1 MYRPQG
7 LEGQIFTYCLEEQC
21 KKGSTNDKTCK
32 YVSDPQLYVT
42 KFDFTLLIEG
52 LGEGDE

>member
-1 MYRPQG
+1 MTKPVSMY
-7 LEGQIFTYCLEEQC
+7 
-21 KKGSTNDKTCK
+21 
-32 YVSDPQLYVT
+32 SDPQLYVT